1 MIQKHNISWH
11 GVGSKLFQLWNSQ
24 EQTNTSYFLDYY
36 KILICQTLLELKD
49 RQSPNILENT
59 NFDIKKSIL
68 ARSFK
73 KYVGIKFTVAF
84 IIWEHNYWKLLFQR
98 LS

>member
-1 MIQKHNISWH
+1 MTC

-59 NFDIKKSIL
+59 NFDIKSIL

-73 KYVGIKFTVAF
+73 KYVGIKFWIAF
-84 IIWEHNYWKLLFQR
+84 IIWNITIENYCFKDCHRAQHCQR
-98 LS
+98 F